1 MAYES
6 GGLRMNSV
14 GRPQVGDWY
23 RRLDKGESFQVVNV
37 DESSGNVEIQSF
49 DGELDSFDTEDWEE
63 LELEATAEPPDWTG
77 SLEEVDPDDVT
88 EDDSP
93 SDRSPRA

>member
-1 MAYES
+1 MES
-6 GGLRMNSV
+6 M

-37 DESSGNVEIQSF
+37 DESSGSVEIQSF
-49 DGELDSFDTEDWEE
+49 DGELDSIDSDDWEQ
-63 LELEATAEPPDWTG
+63 LELEATAQPEDWTG
-77 SLEEVDPDDVT
+77 PMGDVEPDDVT

-93 SDRSPRA
+93 SDRGPAA

>member
-1 MAYES
+1 MD
-6 GGLRMNSV
+6 SV
-14 GRPQVGDWY
+14 GPPQVGDWY

-37 DESSGNVEIQSF
+37 DDASGNVEIQSF
-49 DGELDSFDTEDWEE
+49 DGELDSIDKEDWDE

-77 SLEEVDPDDVT
+77 SMEDVEPDDVT

-93 SDRSPRA
+93 SDRGANA

>member
-1 MAYES
+1 MD
-6 GGLRMNSV
+6 SV
-14 GRPQVGDWY
+14 GPPQIGDWY

-37 DESSGNVEIQSF
+37 DDASGNVEIQSF
-49 DGELDSFDTEDWEE
+49 DGELDSIDKEDWDE

-77 SLEEVDPDDVT
+77 SMEDVEPDDVT

-93 SDRSPRA
+93 SDRGGNA